1 MPIVN
6 KDLWQQ
12 ILSEGE
18 RTGIPRTKKRGI
30 IREFLQAQILYYLYD
45 RKESRYFIFTGGTSL
60 RFLYDNKRL
69 SEDLDFDLF
78 KKDLPL
84 KAILEKIIK
93 KQTGNEKNLIDF
105 KFKSNGDGATAF
117 FRYKTLLFDLGISS
131 MREEKLAIKFD
142 FSFPKDKI
150 NPVEKVFS
158 KFGFLQ
164 SVLTYDLSTLLSFKT
179 RALFTRKME
188 RGRDLYDIAKLLSR
202 NIEPNFKV
210 KFLKDKGVKT
220 ADDYFLLLKKWY
232 AKNQNLLP
240 QLKKQLQPFL
250 IEEEEL
256 KYIDLI
262 GISNWNFKAK
272 LCSLKA

>member
-6 KDLWQQ
+6 KGLWEQ

-30 IREFLQAQILYYLYD
+30 IREFLQTQILYHLYD
-45 RKESRYFIFTGGTSL
+45 IKESRYFIFTGGTSL

-78 KKDLPL
+78 KKDLPV

-93 KQTGNEKNLIDF
+93 KQTGNEKNLINF
-105 KFKSNGDGATAF
+105 KFKSNEDGATAYF
-117 FRYKTLLFDLGISS
+117 KYKTLLFDLGISQ
-131 MREEKLAIKFD
+131 MMEEKLVIKFD
-142 FSFPKDKI
+142 FTFPKDKI
-150 NPVEKVFS
+150 NPVEKIFS

-164 SVLTYDLSTLLSFKT
+164 TALTYDPSTLLSFKT
-179 RALFTRKME
+179 RALFTRKMK

-210 KFLKDKGVKT
+210 KFLKDKGIK
-220 ADDYFLLLKKWY
+220 AIDDYFLLLKKWY
-232 AKNQNLLP
+232 AKNQKLLP
-240 QLKKQLQPFL
+240 QLKKQVQPFL
-250 IEEEEL
+250 IDEEEL

-262 GISNWNFKAK
+262 FKK
-272 LCSLKA
+272 

>member
-6 KDLWQQ
+6 KDLWKQ

-30 IREFLQAQILYYLYD
+30 IREFLQTQILYHLYD
-45 RKESRYFIFTGGTSL
+45 IKESRYFIFTGGTSL
-60 RFLYDNKRL
+60 RFLYDNKRM
-69 SEDLDFDLF
+69 SEDLDFDLL

-84 KAILEKIIK
+84 KAILDKIIK

-105 KFKSNGDGATAF
+105 KFKSNEDRTTAYF
-117 FRYKTLLFDLGISS
+117 KYKI
-131 MREEKLAIKFD
+131 MEEKLVIKFD

-150 NPVEKVFS
+150 NPIEKIFS

-164 SVLTYDLSTLLSFKT
+164 TALTYDPSTLLSFKT
-179 RALFTRKME
+179 RALFTRKVE

-210 KFLKDKGVKT
+210 KFLKDKGIK
-220 ADDYFLLLKKWY
+220 AMDDYFLLLKKWHV
-232 AKNQNLLP
+232 KNQNLLP
-240 QLKKQLQPFL
+240 LLKKQVQPFL
-250 IEEEEL
+250 IDEEEL

-262 GISNWNFKAK
+262 FKK
-272 LCSLKA
+272 

>member
-1 MPIVN
+1 MLIVN

-18 RTGIPRTKKRGI
+18 RLGIPRTKKRGI
-30 IREFLQAQILYYLYD
+30 IREFLQTQILYHLYD
-45 RKESRYFIFTGGTSL
+45 IKESRYYIFTGGTSL
-60 RFLYDNKRL
+60 RFLYGNKRL

-93 KQTGNEKNLIDF
+93 KQTGNEKDLIDF
-105 KFKSNGDGATAF
+105 KFNSNEDGATAHF
-117 FRYKTLLFDLGISS
+117 KYKTLLFDLGISQ
-131 MREEKLAIKFD
+131 MMEEKLVIKFD
-142 FSFPKDKI
+142 FSFPEDKI
-150 NPVEKVFS
+150 NPVEKIFS

-164 SVLTYDLSTLLSFKT
+164 TVLTYDSSTLLSFKT

-210 KFLKDKGVKT
+210 KFLKDKGIK
-220 ADDYFLLLKKWY
+220 AIDDYFLLLKKWY
-232 AKNQNLLP
+232 AKNQKLLP
-240 QLKKQLQPFL
+240 LLKKQVQPFL
-250 IEEEEL
+250 IDEEES

-262 GISNWNFKAK
+262 FKK
-272 LCSLKA
+272 